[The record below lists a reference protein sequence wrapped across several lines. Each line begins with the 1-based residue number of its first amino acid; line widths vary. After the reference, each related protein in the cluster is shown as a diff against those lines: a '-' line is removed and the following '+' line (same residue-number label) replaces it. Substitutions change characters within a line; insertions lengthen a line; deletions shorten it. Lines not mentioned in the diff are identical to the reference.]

1 MRDWIISRCL
11 LRPSAGYAQGMIVEV
26 PLPLHSL
33 PSKPRLG
40 DLHAALAGAYDGERF
55 IEVATPGEASSVQT
69 LAPESLNGTNEM
81 KLYGRIGNAWTGE
94 ARGRARQSRKRR
106 LGGLRCRI

>member
-1 MRDWIISRCL
+1 
-11 LRPSAGYAQGMIVEV
+11 MIVEV

-69 LAPESLNGTNEM
+69 LAPESLNGTNKM
-81 KLYGRIGNAWTGE
+81 KRYVFGSET
-94 ARGRARQSRKRR
+94 
-106 LGGLRCRI
+106 LGQASSTISEKAPRGLRCRI